1 MWPYVRQQHSSSD
14 WHWWCPKSPSALQQ
28 VIKQAYTLLDHVYVI
43 KMFPGVLR
51 IGIPLNVVLNF
62 PLSHYSLHLY
72 VNSFQNW
79 ALRWKCPGSCFPYK
93 RPFPQYM
100 SFLIHL
106 SCPWPRIK
114 NFKFWN
120 SNEVVASLLQAN
132 VCFIFKMLP
141 AFLGFRFQYRS
152 ELLFHKSSNLLFC
165 SWDQGQQNSG
175 VAVKYPPAQRVY
187 LVPGT
192 KVGLWKSLFFSF
204 LPAMQSSLTPFTQS
218 LNTPKILPHA
228 SSTQPRPAPFTFVG
242 YRWRGVGAF
251 VASTDMLLGG
261 GEVPPPGSRCELE
274 GWGALLQAAG
284 CVLSQHSGGWMFTAP
299 RDLAEGTCHALTSRV
314 SKGGHW
320 VVLFG
325 VGVLVAEKCFSKP
338 SGYKPSGRL
347 LERQSPAFLVPGMG
361 FVEDSFP
368 TDWAGAGH
376 GLGMIQAHHICCTL
390 YF

>member
-165 SWDQGQQNSG
+165 SWDQSQQNSG
-175 VAVKYPPAQRVY
+175 VAVKYPPAQRVH

-192 KVGLWKSLFFSF
+192 KVGLWKSLFFSSSHAII
-204 LPAMQSSLTPFTQS
+204 LNPIHTVTKHPQNPPACLIHPASPSPLHLCGVSLTGCWGVCSIHWYASRGRGGAPARLTLWTWRVRGLVTGGGLCALTALRWVNVHSALGPGWRHVPRSDFTRFKRGS
-218 LNTPKILPHA
+218 LSCFIWGRGA
-228 SSTQPRPAPFTFVG
+228 SCWEMFQQAFWVQAVWTTF
-242 YRWRGVGAF
+242 RAA
-251 VASTDMLLGG
+251 VAS
-261 GEVPPPGSRCELE
+261 
-274 GWGALLQAAG
+274 
-284 CVLSQHSGGWMFTAP
+284 
-299 RDLAEGTCHALTSRV
+299 
-314 SKGGHW
+314 
-320 VVLFG
+320 LFG
-325 VGVLVAEKCFSKP
+325 TRDGFRGRQFSHRL
-338 SGYKPSGRL
+338 GRGRAWFGDDSSASHL
-347 LERQSPAFLVPGMG
+347 LHTLFL
-361 FVEDSFP
+361 
-368 TDWAGAGH
+368 
-376 GLGMIQAHHICCTL
+376 I
-390 YF
+390 